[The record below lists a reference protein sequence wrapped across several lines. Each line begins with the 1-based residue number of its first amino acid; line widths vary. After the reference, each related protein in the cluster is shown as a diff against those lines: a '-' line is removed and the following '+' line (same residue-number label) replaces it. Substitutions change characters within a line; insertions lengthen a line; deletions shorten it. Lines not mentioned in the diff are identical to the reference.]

1 MKISISADLEKIL
14 GYARDEAMRTGCW
27 AISVDHLMLG
37 LLRDSDNSVVESL
50 RRCGLDPEE
59 MKKRIDEKVFN
70 PQSIPFCDLDK
81 IVVSQTAS
89 GIVNL
94 AAMEALRCGRQMIE
108 PSHLLLAIAKSE
120 SGESYALLHNYSEAI
135 SKDLHLDNATNVTPS
150 PFDFTHIIRINPDTE
165 IYS

>member
-27 AISVDHLMLG
+27 SIGVDHLMLG
-37 LLRDSDNSVVESL
+37 ILRDSGNSAVESL
-50 RRCGLDPEE
+50 RRCGLDPVEI
-59 MKKRIDEKVFN
+59 KKRIDEKVFN
-70 PQSIPFCDLDK
+70 PQSIPYCDLDK

-89 GIVNL
+89 GIVNM

-108 PSHLLLAIAKSE
+108 PTHLLLAISKSE
-120 SGESYALLHNYSEAI
+120 TGESYDLLHAYSDAI
-135 SKDLHLDNATNVTPS
+135 SKELHLDNARNVTPS
-150 PFDFTHIIRINPDTE
+150 PFDFTHIVRINPNTE